1 MNNVFIKAVANLENS
16 SIQTWKKNGGKTVGY
31 TCSFLP
37 VELFYAA
44 DILPIRLRGIH
55 AHSMEISDS
64 YYGPFVCSFPKA
76 VIQLAGSGKYNF
88 LDGVVLSNGCDT
100 LRRMNDCWRKMGED
114 IQGTLPPWFYYF
126 DVPHKPD
133 GHAFDWYVNQVKKLI
148 ASIEKQFDVHIT
160 EEKLNKAIHAQNEI
174 RKLIWEVET
183 LRCETPLK
191 LTGSEAY
198 AAIIAST
205 VMPVDEYKI
214 QLAEFIANIRDRKI
228 DLAMDKKKI
237 FLGGSICDDFE
248 LISLIEESDAV
259 VVGEN
264 ICFGVRNESDMVRQT
279 DDPIQALTRKYL
291 SASVCPRMMGWY
303 KERAA
308 MMIDRIIKM
317 NADGVIMQNIRFCD
331 LHGTENGLLERDF
344 EKNNVPSLRIE
355 REYGPLTETGRLKM
369 RVDAF
374 IEQLKS
380 AGIKNKKS

>member
-1 MNNVFIKAVANLENS
+1 MNSIFMEAATNLEIS
-16 SIQTWKKNGGKTVGY
+16 SIRKWKEKGGKIVGY
-31 TCSFLP
+31 TCSFMP
-37 VELFYAA
+37 VEIFHAA
-44 DILPIRLRGIH
+44 DILPIRLRGIN

-76 VIQLAGSGKYNF
+76 VIQLAGSGKYDF

-114 IQGTLPPWFYYF
+114 IKGALPSWFYYL

-133 GHAFDWYVNQVKKLI
+133 GHAFEWYVNQLKKLI
-148 ASIEKQFDVHIT
+148 SAIEKQFNVQIS
-160 EEKLNKAIHAQNEI
+160 EVKLNTAIKAQNEI
-174 RKLIWEVET
+174 RDLIWKIET
-183 LRCETPLK
+183 LRRESPLK

-198 AAIIAST
+198 AAIIAGT
-205 VMPVDEYKI
+205 LMPVDEYKNHLNEFLNTI
-214 QLAEFIANIRDRKI
+214 LKRKGDRAEE
-228 DLAMDKKKI
+228 KKKI

-248 LISLIEESDAV
+248 LIALIEKSDAV

-264 ICFGVRNESDMVRQT
+264 ICFGIRNVKDRVSEANN
-279 DDPIQALTRKYL
+279 PIQALTKKYL
-291 SASVCPRMMGWY
+291 STSVCPRMMGWY
-303 KERAA
+303 KQRAA
-308 MMIDRIIKM
+308 MIIERIKHIK
-317 NADGVIMQNIRFCD
+317 ADGAIIQNIRFCD

-344 EKNNVPSLRIE
+344 EKNKIPSLRIE

-380 AGIKNKKS
+380 ADIKE

>member
-1 MNNVFIKAVANLENS
+1 MMNSIFMEAATNLEIS
-16 SIQTWKKNGGKTVGY
+16 SIRKWKEKGGKIVGY
-31 TCSFLP
+31 TCSFMP
-37 VELFYAA
+37 VEIFHAA
-44 DILPIRLRGIH
+44 DILPIRLRGIN

-76 VIQLAGSGKYNF
+76 VIQLAGSGKYDF

-114 IQGTLPPWFYYF
+114 IKGALPSWFYYL

-133 GHAFDWYVNQVKKLI
+133 GHAFEWYVNQLKKLI
-148 ASIEKQFDVHIT
+148 SAIEKQFNVQIS
-160 EEKLNKAIHAQNEI
+160 EVKLNTAIKAQNEI
-174 RKLIWEVET
+174 RDLIWKIET
-183 LRCETPLK
+183 LRRESPLK

-198 AAIIAST
+198 AAIIAGT
-205 VMPVDEYKI
+205 LMPVDEYKNHLNEFLNTI
-214 QLAEFIANIRDRKI
+214 LKRKGDRAEE
-228 DLAMDKKKI
+228 KKKI

-248 LISLIEESDAV
+248 LIALIEKSDAV

-264 ICFGVRNESDMVRQT
+264 ICFGIRNVKDRVSEANN
-279 DDPIQALTRKYL
+279 PIQALTKKYL
-291 SASVCPRMMGWY
+291 STSVCPRMMGWY
-303 KERAA
+303 KQRAA
-308 MMIDRIIKM
+308 MIIERIKHIK
-317 NADGVIMQNIRFCD
+317 ADGAIIQNIRFCD

-344 EKNNVPSLRIE
+344 EKNKIPSLRIE

-380 AGIKNKKS
+380 ADIKE

>member
-1 MNNVFIKAVANLENS
+1 MEAATNLEIS
-16 SIQTWKKNGGKTVGY
+16 SIRKWKEKGGKIVGY
-31 TCSFLP
+31 TCSFMP
-37 VELFYAA
+37 VEIFHAA
-44 DILPIRLRGIH
+44 DILPIRLRGIN

-76 VIQLAGSGKYNF
+76 VIQLAGSGKYDF

-114 IQGTLPPWFYYF
+114 IKGALPSWFYYL

-133 GHAFDWYVNQVKKLI
+133 GHAFEWYVNQLKKLI
-148 ASIEKQFDVHIT
+148 SAIEKQFNVQIS
-160 EEKLNKAIHAQNEI
+160 EVKLNTAIKAQNEI
-174 RKLIWEVET
+174 RDLIWKIET
-183 LRCETPLK
+183 LRRESPLK

-198 AAIIAST
+198 AAIIAGT
-205 VMPVDEYKI
+205 LMPVDEYKNHLNEFLNTI
-214 QLAEFIANIRDRKI
+214 LKRKGDRAEE
-228 DLAMDKKKI
+228 KKKI

-248 LISLIEESDAV
+248 LIALIEKSDAV

-264 ICFGVRNESDMVRQT
+264 ICFGIRNVKDRVSEANN
-279 DDPIQALTRKYL
+279 PIQALTKKYL
-291 SASVCPRMMGWY
+291 STSVCPRMMGWY
-303 KERAA
+303 KQRAA
-308 MMIDRIIKM
+308 MIIERIKHIK
-317 NADGVIMQNIRFCD
+317 ADGAIIQNIRFCD

-344 EKNNVPSLRIE
+344 EKNKIPSLRIE

-380 AGIKNKKS
+380 ADIKE

>member
-1 MNNVFIKAVANLENS
+1 MNTVFIKAATSLENS
-16 SIQTWKKNGGKTVGY
+16 SIQKWKENGGKIVGY
-31 TCSFLP
+31 TCSFMP
-37 VELFYAA
+37 VELLSAA
-44 DILPIRLRGIH
+44 DILPIRLRGIN

-76 VIQLAGSGKYNF
+76 VIQLAGTGKYNF
-88 LDGVVLSNGCDT
+88 LDGVIISNGCDT

-114 IQGTLPPWFYYF
+114 IKGSLPSWLYYF

-148 ASIEKQFDVHIT
+148 ATIEKQFDVRIT
-160 EEKLNKAIHAQNEI
+160 EEKLNKAIKAQNDV
-174 RKLIWEVET
+174 RKMIWEIEK
-183 LRCETPLK
+183 LRSETPLRI
-191 LTGSEAY
+191 TGTEAY
-198 AAIIAST
+198 SAIIAGT
-205 VMPVDEYKI
+205 IMPVDEYKKH
-214 QLAEFIANIRDRKI
+214 LNEFIIKIRKRKK
-228 DLAMDKKKI
+228 DLAIDKKKI

-248 LISLIEESDAV
+248 LVSLIEKSNAV

-264 ICFGVRNESDMVRQT
+264 ICFGIRNEKDMVCET
-279 DDPIQALTRKYL
+279 EDPIKALATKYL

-308 MMIDRIIKM
+308 MIIERVRKI
-317 NADGVIMQNIRFCD
+317 NADGVIIQNIRFCD
-331 LHGTENGLLERDF
+331 LHGSENGLLERDF
-344 EKNNVPSLRIE
+344 EKNSIPSLRIE

-380 AGIKNKKS
+380 TNK